1 MTSDDWVA
9 GIADDVRRLALA
21 GVSDG
26 VLQAF
31 IDARRRGDTE
41 LGVCAAEIRQE
52 RHWPP
57 WTAGR

>member
-1 MTSDDWVA
+1 MTSEDWMV

-21 GVSDG
+21 GVSEE

-41 LGVCAAEIRQE
+41 LAA
-52 RHWPP
+52 HLLSL
-57 WTAGR
+57 AAH